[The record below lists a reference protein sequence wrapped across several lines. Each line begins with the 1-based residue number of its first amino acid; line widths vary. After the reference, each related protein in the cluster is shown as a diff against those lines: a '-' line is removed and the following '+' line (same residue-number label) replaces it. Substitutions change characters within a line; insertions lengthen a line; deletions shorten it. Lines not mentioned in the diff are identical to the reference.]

1 MAKVNEAVDDNKA
14 DLKATY
20 DAGMLNL
27 QYILDNDVINLAE
40 VNQALDALA
49 SNQKKIWTFIYNR
62 IPK

>member
-1 MAKVNEAVDDNKA
+1 MAKVNEPTDDNKQ
-14 DLKATY
+14 DLKDTY